1 MYLSIALVSP
11 AVVRAY
17 IKNKNN
23 TNSNFELNYITLEKN
38 QTLFSGFIES
48 FLLQIT

>member
-1 MYLSIALVSP
+1 MYSSIALVSP

-23 TNSNFELNYITLEKN
+23 TNSKFELN
-38 QTLFSGFIES
+38 
-48 FLLQIT
+48 